1 MQIKAFYE
9 DQEIGRL
16 EAIQG
21 LIAFQYNPAFLN
33 SQIELSPIAL
43 PLRREP
49 YFDHPPFFEN
59 LPGLFY
65 DSLPDSWG
73 RKLMD
78 ENFRRQGLLLEK
90 INPLLRL
97 SYVGSRGPGA
107 IIYQPDSGFAEEE
120 ALNLIELERASRAFL
135 KGEPQ
140 SVISKLFQV
149 GGTAGGA
156 RPKAWIGLKPDT
168 EEICSGVVDL
178 PQSYEP
184 WLVKFDNKPERQ
196 WGKIEYAYHLMAKEA
211 GIICSDIRLLKTES
225 EEGERYHFANRRF
238 DREGNRR
245 IHVHT
250 LAAMTHKDFSAREL
264 DYTDFLTVVRAI
276 TRDQREVTQAFRRA
290 VFNILS
296 CNLDD
301 HAKNHAFRYDKGEWK
316 LTPCYDLCYVSPSVT
331 NGFRQMPIFGK
342 GINIDKNDLIKLAEK
357 FEVDRKIIDE
367 IAEVIKRWPEYASRA
382 GVNNERTQEIDIIL
396 SEIREKFG
404 QKN

>member
-1 MQIKAFYE
+1 MQIKAIYE
-9 DQEIGRL
+9 GQEIGRL
-16 EAIQG
+16 QAIEG
-21 LIAFQYNPAFLN
+21 AIAFQYNPVFVN
-33 SQIELSPIAL
+33 SQIELSPISL
-43 PLRREP
+43 PLRNEP
-49 YFDHPPFFEN
+49 YFVHLPFFEN

-90 INPLLRL
+90 VTPLLRL
-97 SYVGSRGPGA
+97 SYVGNRGPGA
-107 IIYQPDSGFAEEE
+107 IAYEPDSGFEGEET
-120 ALNLIELERASRAFL
+120 LSLIELERASRAFL

-140 SVISKLFQV
+140 NVISKLFQV

-156 RPKAWIGLKPDT
+156 RPKAWIGLEPNT

-178 PQSYEP
+178 PKGYEP

-211 GIICSDIRLLKTES
+211 GVKCSEIKLLKTEND
-225 EEGERYHFANRRF
+225 EGQRHHFANRRF

-250 LAAMTHKDFSAREL
+250 LAAMTHRDFSAREL
-264 DYTDFLTVVRAI
+264 DYVDFLTVVRAI

-290 VFNILS
+290 VFNVLS

-301 HAKNHAFRYDKGEWK
+301 HAKNHAFRYDKGEWQ
-316 LTPCYDLCYVSPSVT
+316 LTPCYDLCYFSPSRT
-331 NGFRQMPIFGK
+331 NGFRQMPILGK
-342 GINIDKNDLIKLAEK
+342 SINIERDDLAKLANR
-357 FEVDRKIIDE
+357 FEVEVDIIDE
-367 IAEVIKRWPEYASRA
+367 IVEVVKRWPEHANHA
-382 GVNNERTQEIDIIL
+382 GINNERTQEIEVIL
-396 SEIREKFG
+396 SEIREKF
-404 QKN
+404 